1 MLIVDFKQEYDS
13 IHRENLWRVM
23 EKLSVPTKLMRMVR
37 TCVQN
42 SKCMVKFNSQLS
54 KEFMVNTG
62 LKQGDAFYPM
72 LFNITL
78 EEVVR
83 KVINVGIG
91 VRLQEHEFLFQNNN
105 MYSNKT

>member
-1 MLIVDFKQEYDS
+1 MLFVDFKQAYDS

-23 EKLSVPTKLMRMVR
+23 EKLGVPTKLMRMVR

-62 LKQGDAFYPM
+62 LKQGDS
-72 LFNITL
+72 L
-78 EEVVR
+78 
-83 KVINVGIG
+83 
-91 VRLQEHEFLFQNNN
+91 
-105 MYSNKT
+105 